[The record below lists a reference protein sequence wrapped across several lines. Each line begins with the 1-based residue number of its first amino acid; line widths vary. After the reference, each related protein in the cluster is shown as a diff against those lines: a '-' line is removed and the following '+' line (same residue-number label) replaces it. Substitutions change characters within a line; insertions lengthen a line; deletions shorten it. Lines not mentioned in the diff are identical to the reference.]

1 LVDVNALNKLGGALL
16 AAILLIAVIS
26 GLQTGTGRQ
35 AGTSVVNAGRSV
47 LSWAGD
53 QISRLGGNVNTAGN
67 LGRALVIGLII
78 FVVLM
83 LLFPATR
90 NGRGF
95 AVSAFVSLLIALL
108 LFQPSIGTS
117 LRNAVSMSPAGT
129 MLVR

>member
-1 LVDVNALNKLGGALL
+1 VNALNKIGGALL

-26 GLQTGTGRQ
+26 GLQTGTGKT
-35 AGTSVVNAGRSV
+35 AGTSVLNAGKSV
-47 LSWAGD
+47 LAWIGD

-67 LGRALVIGLII
+67 LGKALVIGLIL
-78 FVVLM
+78 FVALM
-83 LLFPATR
+83 LLVPATR

-95 AVSAFVSLLIALL
+95 AVSAFVCLLIALL

-117 LRNAVSMSPAGT
+117 LRDAVSMSPAGT